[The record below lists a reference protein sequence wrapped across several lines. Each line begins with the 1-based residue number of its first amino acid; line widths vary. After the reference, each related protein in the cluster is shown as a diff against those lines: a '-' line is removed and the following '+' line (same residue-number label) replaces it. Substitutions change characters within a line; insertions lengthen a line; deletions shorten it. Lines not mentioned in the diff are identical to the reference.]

1 MMTIQE
7 LKEYIYKE
15 GKIEFI
21 LESIGCHSI
30 KYHQNKKYYSCAN
43 IPNQDG
49 DGDNKTAINVYNDE
63 NLGCINYTRN
73 IGKPAD
79 LITLV
84 GYNMNLSFVESVK
97 YLHKLLGLKYQY
109 NSRQES
115 KDKTDK
121 IDPLEIFK
129 KVKRK
134 RNKVNINDI
143 EIYDSS
149 IIEEYEPVLH
159 IDWVREDGITEFTR
173 KKFNIG
179 YSHKHKRIVIPVRYW
194 AGEEDDYIGIIG
206 RTTVK
211 SYDLLDIPKYYPLK
225 AYQKSLNL
233 YGLQENWKTIQEKR
247 YCCVYESEK
256 VVLKRHSRL
265 DGTGVAVGSHNLSDE
280 QVKILIGINCDIV
293 VCYDK
298 DVSLQ
303 HIRSECSKFYGI
315 RNVYYIYD
323 KYDLMG
329 KKDSPGDM
337 SNKIFNYLFKH
348 KIKYDEKEHRE
359 YLKEI
364 NNGKKKL

>member
-1 MMTIQE
+1 MTIQE

-159 IDWVREDGITEFTR
+159 IDWVRDDGITEFTR

-206 RTTVK
+206 RTVVK
-211 SYDLLDIPKYYPLK
+211 SYSILDIPKYYPLK
-225 AYQKSLNL
+225 PYSKSLNL
-233 YGLQENWKTIQEKR
+233 YGLQENYQTIQKAN
-247 YCCVYESEK
+247 YCVVAESEK
-256 VVLKRHSRL
+256 SVLKRHSRL
-265 DGTGVAVGSHNLSDE
+265 DGTVVAIGSHSLSEE
-280 QVKILIGINCDIV
+280 QVKILIGLNVDIIIA
-293 VCYDK
+293 YDK
-298 DVSLQ
+298 DIPLK
-303 HIRSECSKFYGI
+303 HIWSECEKFYQI
-315 RNVYYIYD
+315 RNIYFIYD
-323 KYDLMG
+323 KHDLL
-329 KKDSPGDM
+329 KDKEAPMDAT
-337 SNKIFNYLFKH
+337 NKIYNYLLKY
-348 KIKYDEKEHRE
+348 KIKYDKKERNK
-359 YLKEI
+359 YL
-364 NNGKKKL
+364 NG